1 MQAPGPVDA
10 SSRPARAVVL
20 PDDELATLFV
30 ERGDELE
37 ARGPVGVDRGAPWVA
52 DSSADVLA
60 WARERDV
67 FVWRGLFAED
77 PTLDEPLTLPAHIDA
92 RSRRLASVTALALAQ
107 SVLFATC
114 EGAALWGGWD
124 LSAPGRPW
132 FDAPEHEP
140 LGGARMLALGGDV
153 LSVLFSRGR
162 AQFDVSDPRR
172 PRVISVANAGL
183 DEAQWG
189 AIRAI
194 AAGEWVITIESKRA
208 RDGSSDDDASTIE
221 LRPAVYSLAVYRCP
235 GLTFAGRVLLAT
247 DAREEGC
254 VPAIDAVD
262 ERLLLVDR
270 RNVRLIDLRALD
282 QLMRDAQQPL
292 AITAIAYAIMVGG
305 ALDADA
311 LDARLYGGASAAVS
325 VSRATSDERLAR
337 LEARRN
343 PWEPSGVAMPRAQIV
358 RLSFADSGD

>member
-1 MQAPGPVDA
+1 
-10 SSRPARAVVL
+10 VVL

-30 ERGDELE
+30 ERGEELV
-37 ARGPVGVDRGAPWVA
+37 ACGPVGVDRGAPWVA
-52 DSSADVLA
+52 DASTDVLA

-67 FVWRGLFAED
+67 FVWRGLFAAD
-77 PTLDEPLTLPAHIDA
+77 PTLDEALTVPAHVHA
-92 RSRRLASVTALALAQ
+92 RSRRVVSVFALALAQ

-132 FDAPEHEP
+132 FDAPEREL
-140 LGGARMLALGGDV
+140 LGGARTLALGGDV

-172 PRVISVANAGL
+172 PRVISAARGGL
-183 DEAQWG
+183 DEPWWG

-194 AAGEWVITIESKRA
+194 AAGEWVVSIETKRA
-208 RDGSSDDDASTIE
+208 REGGDDGDPNRAR
-221 LRPAVYSLAVYRCP
+221 RPAVYSLAVYRCP
-235 GLTFAGRVLLAT
+235 GLAFAGRVLLAT
-247 DAREEGC
+247 DARTEGC
-254 VPAIDAVD
+254 VPAIDALD

-270 RNVRLIDLRALD
+270 RSVRLIDLRALD
-282 QLMRDAQQPL
+282 RLMGDAQKPL
-292 AITAIAYAIMVGG
+292 ALAAIERAVMVGG
-305 ALDADA
+305 ALDSEA

-325 VSRATSDERLAR
+325 ALRATSYERLAR

-358 RLSFADSGD
+358 RLSFADTGD